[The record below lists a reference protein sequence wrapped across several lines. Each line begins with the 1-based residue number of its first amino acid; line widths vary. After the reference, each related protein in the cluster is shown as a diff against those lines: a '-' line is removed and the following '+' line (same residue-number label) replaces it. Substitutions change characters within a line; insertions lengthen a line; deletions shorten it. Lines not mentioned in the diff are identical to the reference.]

1 MPSYKNLAEA
11 RAAFQAHRERAED
24 CGIILPGVQAYLPE
38 PFKNK
43 SRGYSLAMDAAM
55 DAQPGLQTDPS
66 AGIPWF
72 LTNYVDPDIYEIVF
86 APVEGANI
94 YGEERKGDWTTTSAM
109 FPVVEHTGEVA
120 SYEDYSNNGETNFNS
135 NFPQR
140 QNYLY
145 QAVKQYGELAL
156 ARMGEAR
163 INLVSEL
170 DKSAANNMNR
180 FENFS
185 YFFGIAGLQNYGGL
199 NDPNLP
205 ASLTPAIKAY
215 GGTAWF
221 VGNAL
226 KATPNEV
233 YNDVLALY
241 TELVTQTGG
250 IVDEDTKL
258 ILAMSPTSFT
268 AMKAANSFGVT
279 TRELLA
285 DNYKNLE
292 IKTATQ
298 FNQISAT
305 NPQGIA
311 GGNFMQLHAVE
322 VEKQKTCFAAFSE
335 KLRSHPIIREM
346 SAFRQKCTGGTFG
359 TIIRMPIGFT
369 SMLGI

>member
-1 MPSYKNLAEA
+1 MPRYNNLAEA
-11 RAAFQAHRERAED
+11 RSAFQAHRARAEEL
-24 CGIILPGVQAYLPE
+24 GIILPGVSAYLPE

-43 SRGYSLAMDAAM
+43 ERGYSLAMDQAM

-72 LTNYVDPDIYEIVF
+72 LTNYVDPDVYEVIF
-86 APVEGANI
+86 TPVEGANI
-94 YGEERKGDWTTTSAM
+94 YGEERKGDWTTTTAM
-109 FPVVEHTGEVA
+109 FPVVEHTGEVS
-120 SYEDYSNNGETNFNS
+120 SYADYANNGETNINT

-199 NDPNLP
+199 NDPGLP
-205 ASLTPAIKAY
+205 ASLTPATKAY

-221 VGNAL
+221 VGSQL

-233 YNDVLALY
+233 YSDILALY
-241 TELVTQTGG
+241 TELVTNTGG
-250 IVDEDTKL
+250 NVTEKTKMV
-258 ILAMSPTSFT
+258 LALSPGSAT
-268 AMKAANSFGVT
+268 ALKAANSFGVNT
-279 TRELLA
+279 SELLA
-285 DNYKNLE
+285 DNLPNLE
-292 IKTATQ
+292 VKTATQ
-298 FNQISAT
+298 FNQTSAT
-305 NPQGIA
+305 NPQGVA

-322 VEKQKTCFAAFSE
+322 IESQKVCFAAFSE

-359 TIIRMPIGFT
+359 TVIRMQVGFT
-369 SMLGI
+369 SMVGI